1 MAAQALSIS
10 TFEPLDAPPAGP
22 VAIVRFEPLGR
33 PAPVQVEGFT
43 DSASVRVTNP
53 PPPTP
58 TITRGR
64 FTGLPGRNVTSA
76 TPSPLTE
83 LITEGAMQTGRGV
96 ASFARQAL
104 YPQGMDAA
112 FDAGSDVLEGAMQ
125 MAIPLVIGGFIA
137 ELPATLFALGVGYV
151 ASKAGGKVADLVG
164 LSPAAT
170 RFVENFAGAVAAS
183 GLTLRR
189 LNQLGL
195 KAAGK
200 IAEKATEARAAR
212 EVQAPAEYIDVT
224 PRQLEADNA
233 PPARPASAGPAT
245 RPAPAPL
252 TIATIEP
259 LLVDAEGRVLGGDA
273 GPERRVVAQ
282 GLPTGVEERRLL
294 PAAPVREDFRTNPD
308 LVKQAKAMQG
318 QADEARVTAPL
329 TIATVEPLEEEALRA
344 VQEPSRKALDV
355 RQQTGDGEAVGR
367 GDAKYPR
374 PAGAR
379 APQGQEA
386 VIAEAEGPLATLS
399 DEQLHAIVDHP
410 ESHEEVAHE
419 AIAELMVRKEQAD
432 VQPTLPEQA
441 TTMAKEP
448 WAVRSPAV
456 EWDALDRDT
465 RREVRRIQAELENFP
480 FVKKSF
486 TETLHRGGDLE
497 VVAGA
502 GGAPVYWDIVGGT
515 PERARPVFRY
525 TRSQV
530 LDKLRAFSEDG
541 TRSVISDL
549 AVDVAQRRLLG
560 DQSLQ
565 QAWLPPQA
573 GDAPGAVSVR
583 RLTTLD
589 ADRATV
595 QERAARA
602 VEDDPAGMVGQYR
615 AHFDNV
621 VNADKA
627 KELFPEYAASNA
639 SRTQNDLAVHRPA
652 SRLAQAAYDTI
663 IDEPVPEGRAAMAV
677 FTAGGTGS
685 GKSSALDA
693 VLPGVRA
700 RAHVVYDSALTDL
713 DAALYNIRRARETR
727 HEVLVVF
734 SDRDV
739 GEAFHATIERARE
752 SGRPVTISTHVA
764 THVKAPQVLQGLR
777 AAFTDDPDVTFI
789 VVTNSTA
796 GGRALVSVDEWLGR
810 DYNEGDVR
818 SRVEAIVDAEQRAG
832 HVSPDLAAALRPR
845 ARQSGPG
852 VPADH
857 AARSAPVLRDAS
869 SGRPVEDTRPT
880 RRVGSPSGGGREGMA
895 GLFSEAEPATTGRA
909 ETIRPI
915 EFPEL
920 VGLARELASTPG
932 VIKRFRSEGKR
943 GEFRGDTGTIRLASD
958 LFTAGQEQQL
968 AATLAHEIG
977 HLVDWLPHRTLK
989 RGNILGRLFSLR
1001 SFLKHTFIAPDG
1013 SHITNKEIKAELMAL
1028 SNKWRPWDPAT
1039 VSPSFAA
1046 YRKSAKENFADAMSV
1061 LLNNPSLLEKDA
1073 PIFYEQF
1080 FTALDQKPEVKRA
1093 YFDLQELLAGSPEE
1107 LVARRRAGVQ
1117 EMFTLGDTK
1126 AMDLER
1132 LRQAERRMTVRDLW
1146 LRMRSQHVDK
1156 NTPLIDRVKQ
1166 LEARGVRINPDDDP
1180 RYFLEERNYLGGK
1193 LKAFTEQHF
1202 LPIYTTLSEH
1212 AIDWHTFGE
1221 PLLYERI
1228 IAGDRSELANPR
1240 GIAPAVASDLRND
1253 LLRSLNPEQRR
1264 VIRENITAF
1273 RTVLNGVAEDAH
1285 QAGLYTD
1292 DLHTQMQENPAWVSF
1307 RVIEHIESNVT
1318 SRVYRQV
1325 GTLKDITNPADAS
1338 MLKTLVTL
1346 RAIEHQRVKVAC
1358 FDFLTQYYPADIEQ
1372 AKEIGSPK
1380 GRRPIDPEDQKKQ
1393 QLVTYYEHGHLR
1405 GKYVDPYIADSLI
1418 NASVGQNWAII
1429 SGLRFVNST
1438 LFRPLFTTLNLGFQ
1452 TSNFARDFLRSWK
1465 NQPTMTFARLAQRYL
1480 QAVPLAR
1487 VRAFGLPAH
1496 PNAQQRLAHKELL
1509 EAQQTALLSVT
1520 FNDLIAGREIADTQ
1534 IEDTLAR
1541 MGIGGFGSTAP
1552 KSQILR
1558 PVRAVLDWIRKTG
1571 DFIETLPKAAAIYE
1585 YRGAGTIAEIPADI
1599 RSRIRRTIGSPDF
1612 LAGGTYKPIT
1622 NEVLLFSNAIVQ
1634 ALRSDLDV
1642 ATAPATRTGFWWKTA
1657 KLNILPKLL
1666 AFAVLFGLAVSDDDE
1681 ADDSPVM
1688 TKWREIR
1695 RAWRGISEYDMT
1707 NYLSIPLGLDEK
1719 GNAVYVRLPQDDAG
1733 RLIGGLTWKLL
1744 RAFRGDREVLDV
1756 AMGVLDYTAGQGP
1769 SLTPTLQVG
1778 TNVAQFA
1785 AGRNVYDPFRS
1796 RFLFTEDELKAG
1808 GWRAAQKFVGYEFQ
1822 QLGGGILWRFSPGAT
1837 RPREQTTGQ
1846 RILDLPVLS
1855 NIVGR
1860 WIRISNY
1867 GEIEHL
1873 RETEQKVQQGEARG
1887 RLAEREAVMEALRS
1901 YLKLPAAERTMGK
1914 QQALAHGI
1922 VDHLYAD
1929 KAPRDRAEEY
1939 RDVLKKIRMG
1949 IQRGGADALTDTVLS
1964 ATSTAQKVAVLL
1976 AAAESMGRAKFSEW
1990 MFRATQEQV
1999 ISSAVRAEVNRAL
2012 AKPAPAAR

>member
-1 MAAQALSIS
+1 MADKPRLS
-10 TFEPLDAPPAGP
+10 LDALLQQSGGHVVSPPERVDLDTAIGAAGGR
-22 VAIVRFEPLGR
+22 IVLP
-33 PAPVQVEGFT
+33 PPIHVEGVT
-43 DSASVRVTNP
+43 DPMSVRVTNP

-76 TPSPLTE
+76 IPE
-83 LITEGAMQTGRGV
+83 LLTEGAMQTGRGV

-112 FDAGSDVLEGAMQ
+112 FNAGSDVLEGAMQ
-125 MAIPLVIGGFIA
+125 MATPLVIGGLIA
-137 ELPATLFALGVGYV
+137 DLPATLFALGVGYV
-151 ASKAGGKVADLVG
+151 ASKAAGKVADLVD

-200 IAEKATEARAAR
+200 IAEKAAEARAAR

-233 PPARPASAGPAT
+233 PLARPASAGPAT

-259 LLVDAEGRVLGGDA
+259 LVDAEGRVLGGDA

-308 LVKQAKAMQG
+308 LVKQAEAMQR

-344 VQEPSRKALDV
+344 VQEPSRKTLDV
-355 RQQTGDGEAVGR
+355 RQQTGDGKAVGR
-367 GDAKYPR
+367 GDAEYPR

-441 TTMAKEP
+441 TTMAKE
-448 WAVRSPAV
+448 
-456 EWDALDRDT
+456 
-465 RREVRRIQAELENFP
+465 
-480 FVKKSF
+480 
-486 TETLHRGGDLE
+486 
-497 VVAGA
+497 
-502 GGAPVYWDIVGGT
+502 
-515 PERARPVFRY
+515 
-525 TRSQV
+525 
-530 LDKLRAFSEDG
+530 
-541 TRSVISDL
+541 
-549 AVDVAQRRLLG
+549 
-560 DQSLQ
+560 
-565 QAWLPPQA
+565 
-573 GDAPGAVSVR
+573 
-583 RLTTLD
+583 
-589 ADRATV
+589 
-595 QERAARA
+595 
-602 VEDDPAGMVGQYR
+602 
-615 AHFDNV
+615 
-621 VNADKA
+621 
-627 KELFPEYAASNA
+627 
-639 SRTQNDLAVHRPA
+639 
-652 SRLAQAAYDTI
+652 
-663 IDEPVPEGRAAMAV
+663 
-677 FTAGGTGS
+677 
-685 GKSSALDA
+685 
-693 VLPGVRA
+693 
-700 RAHVVYDSALTDL
+700 
-713 DAALYNIRRARETR
+713 
-727 HEVLVVF
+727 
-734 SDRDV
+734 
-739 GEAFHATIERARE
+739 
-752 SGRPVTISTHVA
+752 
-764 THVKAPQVLQGLR
+764 
-777 AAFTDDPDVTFI
+777 
-789 VVTNSTA
+789 
-796 GGRALVSVDEWLGR
+796 
-810 DYNEGDVR
+810 
-818 SRVEAIVDAEQRAG
+818 
-832 HVSPDLAAALRPR
+832 
-845 ARQSGPG
+845 
-852 VPADH
+852 
-857 AARSAPVLRDAS
+857 
-869 SGRPVEDTRPT
+869 PVEDTRPT

-1132 LRQAERRMTVRDLW
+1132 LRQAERRMTGRDLW
-1146 LRMRSQHVDK
+1146 LRMRIQHVDK
-1156 NTPLIDRVKQ
+1156 YTPVIDRVKQ

-1358 FDFLTQYYPADIEQ
+1358 FNCLTQYYPADIEQ

-1634 ALRSDLDV
+1634 VLRSDLDV